1 MNVILMIP
9 KAFFKFN
16 LICSKAEVTEFD
28 KTDNYKCIETGDRKT
43 SLKCIPKMENL
54 SSLL

>member
-1 MNVILMIP
+1 MIP